1 MQSMTR
7 LQALLKPLAK
17 PDVERLAREHGAQ
30 RYGKGALT
38 VWDQLLVMLHGQ
50 FVQARSL
57 RAGLQSFNAHG
68 AGLAGLQTHE
78 LRRSTLSD
86 GNRRAGAATVLSQVL
101 QGLIRQLQ
109 GGRDKRVLGAV
120 SLIDSTPLTLKG
132 RGFDA
137 WTQGTKTRRTQG
149 VKVHVQCDAATH
161 AISRCEIGPP
171 NVNDVVQARDWE
183 ILPGTTCVFD
193 RAYCDYAWWA
203 RLTRQGVCFVT
214 RLKRN
219 AGMLVLDALPV
230 PEEARERILS
240 DERIARRWLHPRS
253 GQTWRE
259 PLVLRRIRLRA
270 DPARL
275 LVLVTNDF
283 ERSALEIGDLYRS
296 RWQIE
301 LLFKWIK
308 QHLAIR
314 RTWGTNEHAAHL
326 QIYAAFIAHVLLMLL
341 QQASRCTLGLWT
353 LLQRWQHGLFEPC
366 EPALLPMALPP

>member
-17 PDVERLAREHGAQ
+17 SDVDRLAREHGAQ

-50 FVQARSL
+50 FVQAPSL
-57 RAGLQSFNAHG
+57 RGALQSFNAHK
-68 AGLAGLQTHE
+68 ARLAALQTHE

-86 GNRRAGAATVLSQVL
+86 GNRRAGSATVLSQVL
-101 QGLIRQLQ
+101 QGLIRQLD
-109 GGRDKRVLGAV
+109 GCRDKRVLGAT

-132 RGFDA
+132 RGFDV
-137 WTQGTKTRRTQG
+137 WTLGTKTRRTQG

-161 AISRCEIGPP
+161 AISRCEISAP
-171 NVNDVVQARDWE
+171 NVNDVVQARQWE
-183 ILPGTTCVFD
+183 IQPGTTCVFD

-203 RLTRQGVCFVT
+203 RMIRQGVKFVT

-219 AGMLVLDALPV
+219 AGMVVLEALPV
-230 PEEARERILS
+230 PETARGRILD
-240 DERIARRWLHPRS
+240 DERIARRWRHPRS
-253 GQTWRE
+253 GKTWRE
-259 PLVLRRIRLRA
+259 PLVLRRIRLRT
-270 DPARL
+270 DDARL

-283 ERSALEIGDLYRS
+283 ERTAIEIGDLYRS

-326 QIYAAFIAHVLLMLL
+326 QIYAAFIAHVLLMLH
-341 QQASRCTLGLWT
+341 QQASRSTTDLWV
-353 LLQRWQHGLFEPC
+353 LLQRWRYGLFEPC
-366 EPALLPMALPP
+366 EQALMPVCVPP

>member
-17 PDVERLAREHGAQ
+17 SDVDRLARSEGVQ

-38 VWDQLLVMLHGQ
+38 VWDQLLVMLYGQ
-50 FVQARSL
+50 FVQAPSL
-57 RAGLQSFNAHG
+57 RGALQSFNAHK
-68 AGLAGLQTHE
+68 ARLAALQTHE

-86 GNRRAGAATVLSQVL
+86 GNRRAGSATVLSQVL
-101 QGLIRQLQ
+101 QGLIRQLD
-109 GGRDKRVLGAV
+109 GCRDKRVLGAT

-132 RGFDA
+132 RGFDV
-137 WTQGTKTRRTQG
+137 WTLGTKTRRTQG

-161 AISRCEIGPP
+161 AISRCEISAP
-171 NVNDVVQARDWE
+171 NVNDVVQARQWE
-183 ILPGTTCVFD
+183 IAPGTTCVFD

-203 RLTRQGVCFVT
+203 RMTRQGVKFVT

-219 AGMLVLDALPV
+219 AGMVVLEALPV
-230 PEEARERILS
+230 PETARGRILD
-240 DERIARRWLHPRS
+240 DERIARRWRHPRS
-253 GQTWRE
+253 GKTWRE
-259 PLVLRRIRLRA
+259 PLVLRRIRLRT
-270 DPARL
+270 DDARL

-283 ERSALEIGDLYRS
+283 ERTAIEIGDLYRS

-326 QIYAAFIAHVLLMLL
+326 QIYAAFIAHVLLMLH
-341 QQASRCTLGLWT
+341 QQASRSTTDLWV
-353 LLQRWQHGLFEPC
+353 LLQRWRYGLFEPC
-366 EPALLPMALPP
+366 EQALMPVCVPP

>member
-17 PDVERLAREHGAQ
+17 SDVDRLAREHGAQ

-50 FVQARSL
+50 FVQAPSL
-57 RAGLQSFNAHG
+57 RGALQSFNAHK
-68 AGLAGLQTHE
+68 ARLAALQTHE

-86 GNRRAGAATVLSQVL
+86 GNRRAGSATVLSQVL
-101 QGLIRQLQ
+101 QGLIRQLD
-109 GGRDKRVLGAV
+109 GCRDKRVLGAT

-132 RGFDA
+132 RGFDV
-137 WTQGTKTRRTQG
+137 WTLGTKTRRTQG

-161 AISRCEIGPP
+161 AISRCEISAP
-171 NVNDVVQARDWE
+171 NVNDVVQARQWE
-183 ILPGTTCVFD
+183 IQPGTTCVFD

-203 RLTRQGVCFVT
+203 RMTRQGVKFVT

-219 AGMLVLDALPV
+219 AGMVVLEALPV
-230 PEEARERILS
+230 PEAARGRILD
-240 DERIARRWLHPRS
+240 DERIARRWRHPRS
-253 GQTWRE
+253 GKTWRE
-259 PLVLRRIRLRA
+259 PLVLRRIRVRT
-270 DPARL
+270 DDARV

-283 ERSALEIGDLYRS
+283 ERTALEIGDLYRS

-326 QIYAAFIAHVLLMLL
+326 QIYAAFIAHVLLMLH
-341 QQASRCTLGLWT
+341 QQASRSTTDLWV
-353 LLQRWQHGLFEPC
+353 LLQRWRYGLFEPC
-366 EPALLPMALPP
+366 EQALMPVCVPP

>member
-17 PDVERLAREHGAQ
+17 SDVDRLAREHGAQ
-30 RYGKGALT
+30 RYGQGALT
-38 VWDQLLVMLHGQ
+38 VWDKMLVMLHGQ
-50 FVQARSL
+50 FVQAPSL
-57 RAGLQSFNAHG
+57 RGALQSFNAHK
-68 AGLAGLQTHE
+68 ARLAALQTHE

-86 GNRRAGAATVLSQVL
+86 GNRRAGSATVLSQVL
-101 QGLIRQLQ
+101 QGLIRQLD
-109 GGRDKRVLGAV
+109 GCRDKRVLGAT

-132 RGFDA
+132 RGFDV
-137 WTQGTKTRRTQG
+137 WTLGTKTRRTQG

-161 AISRCEIGPP
+161 AISRCEISAP
-171 NVNDVVQARDWE
+171 NVNDVVQARQWE
-183 ILPGTTCVFD
+183 IQPGTTCVFD

-203 RLTRQGVCFVT
+203 RMTRQGVKFVT

-219 AGMLVLDALPV
+219 AGMVVLEALPV
-230 PEEARERILS
+230 PETARGRILD
-240 DERIARRWLHPRS
+240 DERIARRWRHPRS
-253 GQTWRE
+253 GKTWRE
-259 PLVLRRIRLRA
+259 PLVLRRIRLRT
-270 DPARL
+270 DDARL

-283 ERSALEIGDLYRS
+283 ERTAIEIGDLYRS

-326 QIYAAFIAHVLLMLL
+326 QIYAAFIAHVLLMLH
-341 QQASRCTLGLWT
+341 QQASRSTTDLWV
-353 LLQRWQHGLFEPC
+353 LLQRWRYGLFEPC
-366 EPALLPMALPP
+366 EQALMPVCVPP

>member
-17 PDVERLAREHGAQ
+17 SDVDRLAREHGAQ

-50 FVQARSL
+50 FVQAPSL
-57 RAGLQSFNAHG
+57 RGALQSFNAHK
-68 AGLAGLQTHE
+68 ARLAALQTHE

-86 GNRRAGAATVLSQVL
+86 GNRRAGSAAVLSQVL
-101 QGLIRQLQ
+101 QGLIRRLD
-109 GGRDKRVLGAV
+109 GCRDKRVLGAT

-137 WTQGTKTRRTQG
+137 WTLGTKTRRTQG
-149 VKVHVQCDAATH
+149 VKVHVQCDAATR
-161 AISRCEIGPP
+161 AILRCEISAP
-171 NVNDVVQARDWE
+171 NVNDVVQARQWE
-183 ILPGTTCVFD
+183 IQPGTTCVFD
-193 RAYCDYAWWA
+193 RAYCDYDWWT
-203 RLTRQGVCFVT
+203 RMTRQGVKFVT

-219 AGMLVLDALPV
+219 AGMVVLEALPV
-230 PEEARERILS
+230 PEAARGRILD
-240 DERIARRWLHPRS
+240 DERIARRWRHPRS
-253 GQTWRE
+253 GKTWRE
-259 PLVLRRIRLRA
+259 PLVLRRIRLRT
-270 DPARL
+270 DDARL

-283 ERSALEIGDLYRS
+283 ERTALEIGDLYRS

-326 QIYAAFIAHVLLMLL
+326 QIYAAFIAHVLLMLH
-341 QQASRCTLGLWT
+341 QQASRSTIDLWG
-353 LLQRWQHGLFEPC
+353 LLQRWRYGLFEPC
-366 EPALLPMALPP
+366 EQVLLPIDEPP

>member
-17 PDVERLAREHGAQ
+17 SDVDRLAREHGAQ

-50 FVQARSL
+50 FVQAPSL
-57 RAGLQSFNAHG
+57 RGALQSFNAHK
-68 AGLAGLQTHE
+68 ARLAALQTHE

-86 GNRRAGAATVLSQVL
+86 GNRRAGSAAVLSQVL
-101 QGLIRQLQ
+101 QGLIRQLD
-109 GGRDKRVLGAV
+109 GCRDKRVLGAT

-132 RGFDA
+132 RGFDV
-137 WTQGTKTRRTQG
+137 WTLGTKTRRTQG

-161 AISRCEIGPP
+161 AISRCEISAP
-171 NVNDVVQARDWE
+171 NVNDVVQARQWE
-183 ILPGTTCVFD
+183 IQPGTTCVFD

-203 RLTRQGVCFVT
+203 RMTRQGVKFVT

-219 AGMLVLDALPV
+219 AGMVVLEALPV
-230 PEEARERILS
+230 PEAAHGHILD
-240 DERIARRWLHPRS
+240 DERIARRWCHPRS
-253 GQTWRE
+253 GKTWRE
-259 PLVLRRIRLRA
+259 PLVLRRIRLRT
-270 DPARL
+270 DDARL

-283 ERSALEIGDLYRS
+283 ERTALEIGDLYRS

-326 QIYAAFIAHVLLMLL
+326 QIYAAFIAHVLLMLH
-341 QQASRCTLGLWT
+341 QQANRSTTDLWV
-353 LLQRWQHGLFEPC
+353 LLQRWRYGLFEPC
-366 EPALLPMALPP
+366 EQALMPICVPP